1 MHEGNTREIMRMSE
15 DFRRHAEGGKNSM
28 NIRTTF
34 YGKSYVY
41 KDKVIG
47 VCNTLSD
54 DVFMIGHIK
63 PSGSLHRVKILP
75 LFLKADEA
83 QKKLDE
89 FASSRGLTE
98 AAE

>member
-1 MHEGNTREIMRMSE
+1 MT
-15 DFRRHAEGGKNSM
+15 K
-28 NIRTTF
+28 F
-34 YGKSYVY
+34 YGRTYRY

-63 PSGSLHRVKILP
+63 PSGSLRRVKNLP

-83 QKKLDE
+83 QTKLDE

-98 AAE
+98 VTE